1 MFIIGFFD
9 KYYTENGVILVAQT
23 KVKTEQLEQL
33 LAQHIGDLETSTQ
46 GTAKVKTSVLAA
58 TVETI
63 ATAGTQTIDGTPVGV
78 GDRVLVKD
86 QSTASENGI
95 YIVASGS
102 WTRATDS
109 DTATRFGS
117 GTQVFVETGTDN
129 GGQLWIHTTP
139 SPIVLDTTSL
149 TFARSSGTTEFSGW
163 NTYSLDTNY
172 LAATDLI
179 VYATIYRVDNT
190 VQTLTGYTD
199 ATATPTTIRQRQGS
213 REGSYGSISM
223 AVKAGDYWR
232 VTQTGAGT
240 VSELYYI
247 AK

>member
-1 MFIIGFFD
+1 M
-9 KYYTENGVILVAQT
+9 AQS

-33 LAQHIGDLETSTQ
+33 LAQHIGDLEASTQ
-46 GTAKVKTSVLAA
+46 STAKVKTSVLAA
-58 TVETI
+58 TVGTI
-63 ATAGTQTIDGTPVGV
+63 ATAGTQTIDGIALNID
-78 GDRVLVKD
+78 DRVLVKD

-109 DTATRFGS
+109 DTSLSFGS
-117 GTQVFVETGTDN
+117 GTQVFVETGTVN
-129 GGQLWIHTTP
+129 GGILWLHTTP
-139 SPIVLDTTSL
+139 SPIVIDTTAL
-149 TFARSSGTTEFSGW
+149 TFAQSGVGTGGYTGW
-163 NTYSLDTNY
+163 NAYSLATNY

-190 VQTLTGYTD
+190 VQTLTAYSD
-199 ATATPTTIRQRQGS
+199 SSATPTTIRQQQSS

-232 VTQTGAGT
+232 VSQTGAGT
-240 VSELYYI
+240 ISALYYI